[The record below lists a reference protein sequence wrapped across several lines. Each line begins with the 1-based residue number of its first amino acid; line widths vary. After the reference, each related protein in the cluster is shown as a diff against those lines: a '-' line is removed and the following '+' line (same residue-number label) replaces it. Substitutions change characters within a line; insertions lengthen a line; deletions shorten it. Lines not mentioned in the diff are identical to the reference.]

1 MKGVFLMNVLNVN
14 QMALMKL
21 YREAASELF
30 NKPFNN
36 DLTAAEL
43 NQIIAHVLKNEAL
56 SSQIDCAKARYSDKR
71 VAVYLSIEILPG
83 RIVLDALLKNR
94 GFYTL

>member
-1 MKGVFLMNVLNVN
+1 MDTFVSN
-14 QMALMKL
+14 QMTLNKM
-21 YREAASELF
+21 YRDAAKELF

-56 SSQIDCAKARYSDKR
+56 SPQIDRA
-71 VAVYLSIEILPG
+71 
-83 RIVLDALLKNR
+83 
-94 GFYTL
+94 